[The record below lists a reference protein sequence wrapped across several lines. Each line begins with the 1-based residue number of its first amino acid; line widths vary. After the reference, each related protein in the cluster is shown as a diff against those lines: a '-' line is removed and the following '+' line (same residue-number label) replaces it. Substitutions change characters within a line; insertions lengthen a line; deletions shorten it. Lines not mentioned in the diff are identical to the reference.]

1 MTTISPDTTVRDI
14 AAAEAAAVRV
24 FETFG
29 IDYCCGGRKPLAE
42 ACAERGVA
50 TSEVVAALEQAAQ
63 QPQPDDRDWSK
74 EPLGVL
80 CRRIEQQHHAFA
92 RREMER
98 LRALAG
104 KVLARHGD
112 RHPELEEIRQRLDA
126 LEGELLP
133 HLRRE
138 ELVLFPFLVKLERDA
153 PTQGGKGVR
162 HAIQAMMDEHDAA
175 GAEMAEIRKLSREFT
190 PPEGACPTY
199 RAFYAALAEFEQD
212 LHRHVHLENNI
223 LFPRAIAL
231 DEGGR

>member
-1 MTTISPDTTVRDI
+1 MMTISSETTVRDI

-29 IDYCCGGRKPLAE
+29 IDYCCGGRKPLAQ

-50 TSEVVAALEQAAQ
+50 AGVVLAALEQAVQ
-63 QPQPDDRDWSK
+63 DSHPDDRDWSSQ
-74 EPLGVL
+74 PLAAL
-80 CRRIEQQHHAFA
+80 CRHIEHHHHAYC
-92 RREMER
+92 RRETER
-98 LRALAG
+98 LRALAD
-104 KVLARHGD
+104 KVVARHGD
-112 RHPELEEIRQRLDA
+112 TRPELLAIRRRLDA

-138 ELVLFPFLVKLERDA
+138 ELALFPFIAKLERDA
-153 PTQGGKGVR
+153 ASERGKGVR

-199 RAFYAALAEFEQD
+199 CAFYAALTEFERD